1 MKSLKDFQRASA
13 NRIMRRM
20 YLDKKPTKRFLLA
33 DEVGLGKTHVVRGV
47 IAKCI
52 NHLLDVGID
61 RVDVVYICS
70 NADIA
75 RQNITKINVLDRDDC
90 VLPSRLTLLPKH
102 VKHLKK
108 NSVNFIAFTPGTSFD
123 LRSNLGLAEERVMLY
138 WLLYSAWRLEGK
150 GAAATNLFQ
159 GASSKKSFLNSI
171 RIFERKNI
179 DRDIKQ
185 DFNRELRRFD
195 KERRDNNQT
204 ALFDEFRNLLP
215 GFKYNKPTS
224 SIPEDIRVRRNR
236 LVGDL
241 RRILA
246 DSCIKA
252 LEPDLVIMDE
262 FQKFKHLLE
271 DGEDSASQLA
281 RKLFNYEDVRVLL
294 VSATPYKMYTVGDES
309 DEDDHYQDFM
319 RTIQFLM
326 DDADKSAKFAD
337 LIEQFRQQLL
347 DLGGDSTQQLQET
360 KSQLEKQLLK
370 LQETKSQM
378 EKQLCQVM
386 VRTERLGASTDRNGM
401 LEEKPNQQLS
411 LNVDDLA
418 GFVSLQNVA
427 SYLGTRNIVEYW
439 KSAPYLLN
447 FMDDYQI
454 KRQFNRLKQEPSL
467 ASCLQENRAA
477 LLSWSQIQNYQALPS
492 NNSRLRRLMSS
503 TVDVGTWQMLW
514 IAPSHPY
521 YQLQG
526 AYADPDIQ
534 KFTKQ
539 LIFSAWRVVPK
550 TLASLLSY
558 EAERQIFLSHEQK
571 PLNTPQARKKRRGLL
586 RFARSKGRLTGMPV
600 LGMLYPSPALARLGN
615 PRRIT
620 GELSQNG
627 TGPDLQQVLDHVG
640 SRIESELAKLTYNEQ
655 ETAIAD
661 ETWYWAAPI
670 MLDLL
675 EDNEASRAWWHKD
688 NSGYDTTVSSDNDR
702 DSRFFQH
709 TLNAY
714 NTIIWPDLPKL
725 GRKPDDLGEVLAWMA
740 VAGPGACCLR
750 ALQTISTDGKSPQNP
765 LRNAAISMAWS
776 LRNLFNLPE
785 SMAIIRG
792 GETGEPYW
800 QRVLKYCGDGCLQA
814 VLDEYLHMVVEQNGL
829 VEKPDEVKYRRI
841 AEIFNDVVGMRV
853 STLGVDEIRPL
864 RSRKEVEVKDRTM
877 RARYAMRFGDDKS
890 EDEQR
895 VQRTGTI
902 RQAFNSPFWPFVLV
916 TTSIGQEGLDFHT
929 YCHSIMHWNL
939 PSNPVDFE
947 QREGRIHRYKGHA
960 IRKNVALRHAGDIA
974 PDAPDDWQAMF
985 QAAEKERAS
994 TDNDLIPYWIY
1005 PVEGGFKIER
1015 HVPVLPM
1022 SREIEQLSA
1031 LRNSLAIYRMVFGQ
1045 PRQDDLLEYLQDKIP
1060 ADNLAEY
1067 MERLR
1072 IDLSPK

>member
-13 NRIMRRM
+13 NRIMQRM

-47 IAKCI
+47 IAKSI

-102 VKHLKK
+102 VKNLKN
-108 NSVNFIAFTPGTSFD
+108 NSVNFVAFTPGTSFD
-123 LRSNLGLAEERVMLY
+123 LRSNLGRAEERVMLY
-138 WLLYSAWRLEGK
+138 WLLYGAWRLKGK
-150 GAAATNLFQ
+150 GAAAMNLFQ
-159 GASSKKSFLNSI
+159 GASSKKSFRNSI
-171 RIFERKNI
+171 RNFDRKNI

-195 KERRDNNQT
+195 KERRENNQV
-204 ALFDEFRNLLP
+204 ALFDEFRKLLTD
-215 GFKYNKPTS
+215 FKYNKATRH
-224 SIPEDIRVRRNR
+224 IPEDIRIRRNH
-236 LVGDL
+236 LIGGL

-262 FQKFKHLLE
+262 FQRFKHLLE

-294 VSATPYKMYTVGDES
+294 VSATPYKMYTVGHES
-309 DEDDHYQDFM
+309 DQDDHYQDFM

-326 DDADKSAKFAD
+326 DDPEKSEKFAD
-337 LIEQFRQQLL
+337 LIEQFRRHLL
-347 DLGGDSTQQLQET
+347 DLDGDSTQQLQET
-360 KSQLEKQLLK
+360 KSKLEKELRR
-370 LQETKSQM
+370 
-378 EKQLCQVM
+378 VM

-401 LEEKPNQQLS
+401 LTEEPNQQLS
-411 LNVDDLA
+411 LDVDDLA

-427 SYLGTRNIVEYW
+427 NYLGTRNIVEYW

-454 KRQFNRLKQEPSL
+454 KRQFNRLQQEPSL

-503 TVDVGTWQMLW
+503 TVDVGTWRMLW

-550 TLASLLSY
+550 SLASLVSY
-558 EAERQIFLSHEQK
+558 EAERQIFHSHEQQPK
-571 PLNTPQARKKRRGLL
+571 NTKAARKKRRGLL

-600 LGMLYPSPALARLGN
+600 LGMLYPSPALARLGD
-615 PRRIT
+615 PRRIA

-627 TGPDLQQVLDHVG
+627 TRPDLQQVLDHVG
-640 SRIESELAKLTYNEQ
+640 SQIESDLEKLKYNKQ
-655 ETAIAD
+655 DSGIVD

-670 MLDLL
+670 MLDLQYDG
-675 EDNEASRAWWHKD
+675 ETSRDWWSTEHSEYDYKNE
-688 NSGYDTTVSSDNDR
+688 SDSNR
-702 DSRFFQH
+702 DKRFMQH
-709 TLNAY
+709 TEKAFY
-714 NTIIWPDLPKL
+714 GIVDKDLPKL
-725 GRKPDDLGEVLAWMA
+725 GRKPDDLAEVLAWMA
-740 VAGPGACCLR
+740 VAGPGTCCLR
-750 ALQTISTDGKSPQNP
+750 AIQTISTDGKSPQNP
-765 LRNAAISMAWS
+765 LRNAAMSMAWS

-792 GETGEPYW
+792 RETGEPFW
-800 QRVLKYCGDGCLQA
+800 QRALKYCADGCLQA

-829 VEKPDEVKYRRI
+829 VEKSDEVKYHKI
-841 AEIFNDVVGMRV
+841 EEVFNDVVGMRV

-864 RSRKEVEVKDRTM
+864 RSRKEVEVTDRTM
-877 RARYAMRFGDDKS
+877 RARYAMRFGDEKS
-890 EDEQR
+890 EDDQS

-902 RQAFNSPFWPFVLV
+902 RQAFNSPFWPFVLA

-929 YCHSIMHWNL
+929 YCHSIIHWNL

-960 IRKNVALRHAGDIA
+960 IRKNVALQHAGEIPPNA
-974 PDAPDDWQAMF
+974 PDVWQAMF
-985 QAAEKERAS
+985 QAAEKER
-994 TDNDLIPYWIY
+994 TPEENDLVPYWIY

-1045 PRQDDLLEYLQDKIP
+1045 PRQDDLLEYLQGKIP
-1060 ADNLAEY
+1060 ADKLAEY
-1067 MERLR
+1067 MDQLR